1 MGNVKIK
8 DVLEKIEGEIVFGKE
23 DAEII
28 DVSTDT
34 RTIKEGDTFIAL
46 KGENNNGNK
55 YCKVALENGAKICI
69 VDENLLSK
77 EDEKLYKKDRTLI
90 KVKDGRKALI
100 EIARYKRS
108 LYDIPVVAVTG
119 SVGKT
124 STKDA
129 IASVLSRKYKVLKT
143 EGNFNNNVGLPLTI
157 LKLKDHDVLVVE
169 MGMNHFG
176 EISEL
181 TSIARPT
188 IAVISNIGTSHIGIL
203 GSRENILKAKL
214 EILEGMNEEGIL
226 VINNDN
232 DLLNKWNSEN
242 KKIKTMTFG
251 IENKSDI
258 QGYDIKHFET
268 KSEFK
273 VKSDKKEYTI
283 STNKPGEP
291 FVMNALS
298 AIAVGKLLNVSLDD
312 ARVALENTQM
322 TRNRM
327 DIEKTAYDIT
337 IIKDYYNASYESIK
351 PGLEYLMSLKGGR
364 KIAVLGDIKELG
376 DFSKELPE
384 KSYRS

>member
-1 MGNVKIK
+1 MENVKIK

-157 LKLKDHDVLVVE
+157 LKLKDSFL
-169 MGMNHFG
+169 NLFC
-176 EISEL
+176 
-181 TSIARPT
+181 
-188 IAVISNIGTSHIGIL
+188 
-203 GSRENILKAKL
+203 
-214 EILEGMNEEGIL
+214 
-226 VINNDN
+226 
-232 DLLNKWNSEN
+232 LNK
-242 KKIKTMTFG
+242 
-251 IENKSDI
+251 
-258 QGYDIKHFET
+258 
-268 KSEFK
+268 
-273 VKSDKKEYTI
+273 
-283 STNKPGEP
+283 
-291 FVMNALS
+291 A
-298 AIAVGKLLNVSLDD
+298 
-312 ARVALENTQM
+312 TQ
-322 TRNRM
+322 N
-327 DIEKTAYDIT
+327 
-337 IIKDYYNASYESIK
+337 
-351 PGLEYLMSLKGGR
+351 
-364 KIAVLGDIKELG
+364 
-376 DFSKELPE
+376 
-384 KSYRS
+384 